1 MNYLS
6 WSLIVTC
13 LCPVAYAENLVHLAE
28 RLGASTLVS
37 LVRQADLTSTLAG
50 PGIVH
55 WLMAK

>member
-55 WLMAK
+55 